1 MLIQCLSRQGRH
13 DEADSLRQHRT
24 DDAPQPDDD
33 VFYDALDHP
42 DDDEYHDAPDE
53 LGEAPPSC
61 DASEAEVRSGL
72 LALAD
77 LVSRGR
83 ALSGDRIDGGGVPH
97 GP

>member
-13 DEADSLRQHRT
+13 EEAGSLRQHHT
-24 DDAPQPDDD
+24 DNAPQPDDD

-42 DDDEYHDAPDE
+42 DDDEFHDAPDE

-61 DASEAEVRSGL
+61 NASEAEIRSGL

-83 ALSGDRIDGGGVPH
+83 ALSRDRIDGGGVPH